1 MSLIPCTEACIYQ
14 QDGCCR
20 LSRAASCASPG
31 WDVGCVNFVARSQ
44 HGAER
49 LTDVVHPNQFQPV
62 RDS

>member
-31 WDVGCVNFVARSQ
+31 CGVSCVNFVARLQ
-44 HGAER
+44 NGTER
-49 LTDVVHPNQFQPV
+49 LTNIVHPDQFQPR